1 MAEANYKDYLDR
13 KRLALHVRTI
23 RRFRKLSR
31 QELAEKAGYRDARK
45 ITEIENA
52 SSGTDQ
58 SRVKDLANALD
69 VSLEQ
74 LKGYR
79 KIEITEKGYAKL
91 SESEKTALFL
101 FAPILKVLPDEDIRY
116 LLDTALIVCG
126 NRGVSPEWAQTEFQK
141 QRSARSDKQNEEK

>member
-1 MAEANYKDYLDR
+1 MADTSYKEYMDR

-52 SSGTDQ
+52 STGTDQ
-58 SRVKDLANALD
+58 SRIKDLANALD

-74 LKGYR
+74 LKGFR
-79 KIEITEKGYAKL
+79 KIETTEKGYAKL
-91 SESEKTALFL
+91 TESEKTALFL

-126 NRGVSPEWAQTEFQK
+126 NRGAEPEWGMTEYQK
-141 QRSARSDKQNEEK
+141 QKYSRPGPESEEK